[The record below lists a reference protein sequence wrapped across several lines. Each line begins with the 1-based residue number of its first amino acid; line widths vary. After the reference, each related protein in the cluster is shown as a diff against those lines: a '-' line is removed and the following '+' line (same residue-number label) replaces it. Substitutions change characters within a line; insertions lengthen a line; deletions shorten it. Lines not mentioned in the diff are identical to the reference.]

1 MTKKSKV
8 NKLTESLR
16 EKIKTEFVQGVELQS
31 GERKIFTKDE
41 LIKKHKV
48 ASATLYRAARAEN
61 WKALREQFNAELQQE
76 LNEQRK
82 AALIK
87 EGKSFDDKFLQKA
100 AEICEQVEEYFKL
113 NQQALAMKSRAFP
126 PQHLLALC
134 NALTVAQK
142 LSKVALGE
150 VTENINVNTT
160 IKEAESFRRIMDLL
174 DGVKAERI
182 NSDSESLH

>member
-8 NKLTESLR
+8 NKLTETLKQ
-16 EKIKTEFVQGVELQS
+16 KIKTDFVQGVETS
-31 GERKIFTKDE
+31 AGERKVFTIEE
-41 LIKKHKV
+41 LIKKYKV
-48 ASATLYRAARAEN
+48 ASATLYRAARSEN
-61 WKALREQFNAELQQE
+61 WKGLREQFNIELQQE

-82 AALIK
+82 RSMIK
-87 EGKSFDDKFLQKA
+87 HGKDFDDRFLKKS

-113 NQQALAMKSRAFP
+113 NQQALSMKTRAFP

-150 VTENINVNTT
+150 ITENINVNTT
-160 IKEAESFRRIMDLL
+160 GKEAESFRRIIELL